1 MAWTLSLGVLE
12 QPEAEAGGDEIGLL
26 AAGLGCTPDVVVVV
40 VHETTPVVVGMALAI
55 GTGAAGVVLPGA
67 SADQPE

>member
-12 QPEAEAGGDEIGLL
+12 QPEAEAGGDEIGPL

-40 VHETTPVVVGMALAI
+40 HEMTPVVVGNALAI
-55 GTGAAGVVLPGA
+55 GTGAAGVVIPGA
-67 SADQPE
+67 SADQPK